1 MNNPPL
7 SLVARRRLLWRICLA
22 QLPPD
27 ERERVLAEPAG
38 PEALSFAVTV
48 ELFAREDPAKLHALL
63 ADPGNE
69 IRTVYE
75 DEKGTIHQV

>member
-27 ERERVLAEPAG
+27 ERERVLADPAG

-48 ELFAREDPAKLHALL
+48 ELFAREDPEKLHALL

-75 DEKGTIHQV
+75 DKAGGIHQL